1 MTTRTV
7 QNAGYPISRRSQGV
21 QDIPL
26 VSPLGL
32 EAALLGLTPVLAFR
46 MLLGS

>member
-7 QNAGYPISRRSQGV
+7 QNAGYPISKRSQGV

-26 VSPLGL
+26 VSSL

-46 MLLGS
+46 MLLAS